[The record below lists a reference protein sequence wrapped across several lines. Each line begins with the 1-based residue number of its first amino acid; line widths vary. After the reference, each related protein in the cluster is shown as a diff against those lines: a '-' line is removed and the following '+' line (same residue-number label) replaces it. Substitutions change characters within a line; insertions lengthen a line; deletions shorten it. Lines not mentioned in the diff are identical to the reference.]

1 MKLDQVR
8 IDSLAANIRYARNA
22 ASADQI
28 ARGAAWYP
36 EAHEMALIV
45 GHGDI
50 RKGAG
55 VIAALSPRMF
65 WERNVKLAIDA
76 GNGNVHGAMGSSLRK
91 AQAILDGADP
101 ADILPMD
108 KKTGQFFQNILDP
121 ANPVPVTIDV
131 WAYRVATGDAA
142 ATGPRNAR
150 DYAECA
156 AAYGIVADEHGE
168 TPNRTQAGTWNW
180 AREGGM

>member
-1 MKLDQVR
+1 MKLDQDRINTLTANVR
-8 IDSLAANIRYARNA
+8 TARQAAT
-22 ASADQI
+22 SDQMR
-28 ARGAAWYP
+28 RGVTWYP
-36 EAHEMALIV
+36 EAHETALTV
-45 GHGDI
+45 GHGDV

-55 VIAALSPRMF
+55 IIAALSPRMF

-101 ADILPMD
+101 VDVLPMD

-121 ANPVPVTIDV
+121 ANPAPVTIDA
-131 WAYRVATGDAA
+131 WAYRVATGDAN

-156 AAYGIVADEHGE
+156 SAYGIVADEYGE
-168 TPNRTQAGTWNW
+168 LANITQAGTWNW